1 MTTEIKYYT
10 PEGLEKLKDELNNLV
25 MVERPS
31 ISRQIAEA
39 RDKGDLSENAE
50 YAAAKEAQSMLELK
64 ISKMQDTVS
73 NARLIDEKKLDNTKV
88 LIFST
93 VKLKNTNNSSVVTYT
108 LVPENEANIKVG
120 KLSVSSPIAKGL
132 LGKIIGDKVEI
143 TVPAGV
149 VAFEIIEISRIK
161 S

>member
-1 MTTEIKYYT
+1 MSDLKYYT
-10 PEGLEKLKDELNNLV
+10 PEGLEKLKEELNKLTTI
-25 MVERPS
+25 ERPA

-64 ISKMQDTVS
+64 ISKIQEVLN
-73 NARLIDEKKLDNTKV
+73 NARLIDERKLDISKV

-93 VKLKNTNNSSVVTYT
+93 VKLKNAQNGAVVNYT
-108 LVPENEANIKVG
+108 LVPENEANIKIG

-132 LGKIIGDKVEI
+132 LGKSIGQTVEI
-143 TVPAGV
+143 IVPAGKIT
-149 VAFEIIEISRIK
+149 FEIVEISR
-161 S
+161 

>member
-1 MTTEIKYYT
+1 MSDLKYYT
-10 PEGLEKLKDELNNLV
+10 PEGLEKLREDLHHLTT
-25 MVERPS
+25 VERPS

-64 ISKMQDTVS
+64 ISKLQEVLG
-73 NARLIDEKKLDNTKV
+73 NARLIDERKLDFTKV
-88 LIFST
+88 LIFSS
-93 VKLKNTNNSSVVTYT
+93 VKLRNTLNGASVVYT
-108 LVPENEANIKVG
+108 LVPENEANIKIG

-132 LGKIIGDKVEI
+132 LGKSIGETVEI
-143 TVPAGV
+143 TVPAGKIT
-149 VAFEIIEISRIK
+149 FEIVEITRQS

>member
-1 MTTEIKYYT
+1 MSDIKYYT
-10 PEGLEKLKDELNNLV
+10 PEGLDKLRDDLHNLTT
-25 MVERPS
+25 VERPS

-50 YAAAKEAQSMLELK
+50 YAAAKEAQSMLEMK
-64 ISKMQDTVS
+64 ISKLQEVLS
-73 NARLIDEKKLDNTKV
+73 NARLIDERKLDNTKI

-93 VKLKNTNNSSVVTYT
+93 VNLKNSSNGTNVVYT
-108 LVPENEANIKVG
+108 LVPENEANIKIG

-132 LGKIIGDKVEI
+132 LGKSIGETVEI
-143 TVPAGV
+143 TVPAGKIT
-149 VAFEIIEISRIK
+149 FEIVEITRQK

>member
-1 MTTEIKYYT
+1 MSDIKYYT
-10 PEGLEKLKDELNNLV
+10 PEGLEKMREELHLLTT
-25 MVERPS
+25 VERPS

-64 ISKMQDTVS
+64 ISKLQEVLS
-73 NARLIDEKKLDNTKV
+73 NARLIDERKLDNTKV

-93 VKLKNTNNSSVVTYT
+93 VKLKNTQNGAMVTYT
-108 LVPENEANIKVG
+108 LVPENEANIKFG

-132 LGKIIGDKVEI
+132 LGKVIGDTVEI
-143 TVPAGV
+143 TVPAGKIT
-149 VAFEIIEISRIK
+149 FEIFELTRQNS
-161 S
+161 